1 MRGEFIGIWSDLTR
15 EVWEP
20 LAQIDGAPDDLFC
33 ELYRT
38 VSAAF
43 AVQLTAE
50 ELANIVDNTSEARD
64 AFYGLTAINF
74 LNERALTAAL
84 EQVLEA
90 LDDLG
95 GDTLSNPYF
104 LLLER
109 AIQKYSL
116 RYELRRPCLLCPTL
130 PGIFSNLI
138 RDLRFHADTD
148 AHLSSLMHDFECSV
162 RDFRANNSA
171 NQMKTCIQ
179 KQINLLEALGG
190 QLPTVTANTLGSIC
204 NQANT
209 WPHAQVKNA
218 IRELYGFACD
228 YPGIRHGGTAANQ
241 LRELELKDVMAIS
254 ILLAGFVP
262 YLTNGLNFE
271 ALYGAP
277 HA

>member
-15 EVWEP
+15 EVWKP
-20 LAQIDGAPDDLFC
+20 LAELDGAPDDLFC

-38 VSAAF
+38 VSLAF
-43 AVQLTAE
+43 ATKLNPE

-64 AFYGLTAINF
+64 AFYSLTASHF
-74 LNERALTAAL
+74 SNERALTAAL

-95 GDTLSNPYF
+95 GATLSDPYF
-104 LLLER
+104 LLLE
-109 AIQKYSL
+109 AVIQKFSL

-130 PGIFSNLI
+130 PGIFSNLV
-138 RDLRFHADTD
+138 RDLRAHANTD
-148 AHLSSLMHDFECSV
+148 AHLATLMQDFESSV

-171 NQMKTCIQ
+171 NHMKTCIQ
-179 KQINLLEALGG
+179 KQINLLEGFG
-190 QLPTVTANTLGSIC
+190 SQLPGVTANTLGSIC

-218 IRELYGFACD
+218 IKELYGFACD

-241 LRELELKDVMAIS
+241 LRDLELKDVMAIS

-262 YLTNGLNFE
+262 YLTEGWDFE
-271 ALYGAP
+271 DLYGASRV
-277 HA
+277 

>member
-1 MRGEFIGIWSDLTR
+1 MRGEFIGIWSDLSR

-20 LAQIDGAPDDLFC
+20 LAQVDGAPDDLFC

-43 AVQLTAE
+43 AVRLTAE

-64 AFYGLTAINF
+64 AFYGLTAIHF
-74 LNERALTAAL
+74 SHERALTAAL
-84 EQVLEA
+84 EQVLET

-95 GDTLSNPYF
+95 GATLSNPYF
-104 LLLER
+104 LLLDG
-109 AIQKYSL
+109 AIQKFNL

-130 PGIFSNLI
+130 PGIFSNLV
-138 RDLRFHADTD
+138 RDLRLHTNTDT
-148 AHLSSLMHDFECSV
+148 HLASLMHDFDCSV
-162 RDFRANNSA
+162 RDFRTNNSA

-190 QLPTVTANTLGSIC
+190 QLPAVTANTLGSIC

-218 IRELYGFACD
+218 IKEIYGFACD